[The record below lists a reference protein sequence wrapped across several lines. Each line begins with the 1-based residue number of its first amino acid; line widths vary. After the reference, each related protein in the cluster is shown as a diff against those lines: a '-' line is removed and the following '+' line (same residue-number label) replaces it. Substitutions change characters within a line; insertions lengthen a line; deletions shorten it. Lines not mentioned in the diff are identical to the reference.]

1 MALIRFTERPDF
13 RNPWAEFERIRQGM
27 DKFSQN
33 LISEGK
39 SHMNPTVFPPLN
51 IYEEGDVLLLK
62 AELPGIQAEDLDI
75 SIEGDTLTLQGTRK
89 HAQEDENV
97 SYHRREIETGNFS
110 RAIAL
115 PAKIDIDKITAK
127 LIDGILI
134 LTLHKA
140 DIVKP
145 KQIKIT
151 TEDDAGA
158 SQ

>member
-1 MALIRFTERPDF
+1 MALIRFTERPHF
-13 RNPWAEFERIRQGM
+13 RNPWAEFERIRRGL
-27 DKFSQN
+27 DELSQN

-39 SHMNPTVFPPLN
+39 AHMTPTVFPPLN
-51 IYEEGDVLLLK
+51 IYEGAETLLLK
-62 AELPGIQAEDLDI
+62 AELPGIKAEDLDI

-89 HAQEDENV
+89 HGQEDENV

-115 PAKIDIDKITAK
+115 PARIDMDKITAK
-127 LIDGILI
+127 LSDGILT

-140 DIVKP
+140 DVVKP
-145 KQIKIT
+145 KQIHIT
-151 TEDDAGA
+151 TEKDPGT